1 MPKFRYTAHDI
12 NGREKSGVVNAASST
27 AAETLLKSRGL
38 FPTEVAGTDL
48 KLPKTEKT
56 AESTPSHK
64 RGLST
69 EIRLPALL
77 TPITPKQLMILT
89 RQLATLIHSGMPL
102 LKGLK
107 ILERQESHNTL
118 KKAIGR
124 IAESIEGG
132 STFADALAE
141 HPRIFNRL
149 YVNMVKAG
157 EAGGVLDT
165 VLDRLASYMEKAQK
179 VKNRVKSAMTYP
191 IVVLLASSA
200 IMIFLM
206 VSIIPKFEIIFSDML
221 DGRALPPLTLYV
233 MGISENI
240 KNQWPVGL
248 AALAGAAVLF
258 IILKRF
264 KRGRYV
270 LDALKLVLPL
280 FGKLIRMSALARF
293 ARTLGT
299 LMESGVP
306 VLQALSIVKETLS
319 NEIISNAVQNIHDN
333 IKDGESM
340 AAPVEANSIFPPIF
354 GGMVEVGEETGELPD
369 MLLKTADMY
378 EDEVDNIVAGL
389 SSIIE
394 PLLIVILA
402 VVVGT
407 IVIAMFLPMVSIIG
421 NLS

>member
-1 MPKFRYTAHDI
+1 MPKFRYTAHDV
-12 NGREKSGVVNAASST
+12 NGRKKSGSVHASNQA
-27 AAETLLKSRGL
+27 AAEEQLKGKGL
-38 FPTEVAGTDL
+38 FPTEVTGTDL
-48 KLPKTEKT
+48 ELPKTAKKPP
-56 AESTPSHK
+56 ARG

-69 EIRLPALL
+69 EIRLPILP
-77 TPITPKQLMILT
+77 TPVIPKHLMVLT
-89 RQLATLIHSGMPL
+89 RQLSTLIHSGMPL
-102 LKGLK
+102 LKGLQ
-107 ILERQESHNTL
+107 ILKRQANNITL
-118 KKAIGR
+118 KKALGQ

-149 YVNMVKAG
+149 YINMVKAG
-157 EAGGVLDT
+157 EAGGVLDI
-165 VLDRLASYMEKAQK
+165 VLERLASYMEKAQK
-179 VKNRVKSAMTYP
+179 MKNRVKSAMTYP
-191 IVVLLASSA
+191 MVVLLASAA

-206 VSIIPKFEIIFSDML
+206 VSIIPKFKTIFSDML
-221 DGRALPPLTLYV
+221 DGRALPQLTLYV
-233 MGISENI
+233 MGVSENI

-248 AALAGAAVLF
+248 AVLAGIAIFLAV
-258 IILKRF
+258 LKRF
-264 KRGRYV
+264 RRGRYL
-270 LDALKLVLPL
+270 LDALKLALPL

-306 VLQALSIVKETLS
+306 VLQALSIVKETLN
-319 NEIISNAVQNIHDN
+319 NELISNAVQDIHDN

-340 AAPVEANSIFPPIF
+340 AAPVEANPVFPPIF
-354 GGMVEVGEETGELPD
+354 AGMVEVGEETGELPD

-402 VVVGT
+402 LVVGT